1 MIRDFHETLAAYE
14 QILSE
19 KNGKPTRASRTRQK
33 ITNKGVHKS
42 LAEWT
47 KGKEETNGFKL
58 LVEAGMPEYTGE
70 HLVLRYASRFPEDI
84 VALARERLTSHGI
97 EVPSEGLLEVE

>member
-14 QILSE
+14 QLLSE

-33 ITNKGVHKS
+33 ITNKGIHKS

-58 LVEAGMPEYTGE
+58 LVDVGMPEYTGE
-70 HLVLRYASRFPEDI
+70 HLVLRYASRFPED
-84 VALARERLTSHGI
+84 VVTLARDRLVSNGI
-97 EVPSEGLLEVE
+97 AVPDEA